1 MPPTPLTHRPQTLRQ
16 AKKVYRKAG
25 ATVRLSE
32 SERAVLER
40 RAVLQERADRIKE
53 REARR
58 KANLKRKEERLQR
71 EREARH
77 RMGIPTPPAKE
88 GIQVGPSQ
96 LHLSSFMYA
105 GVKRKRDD
113 GEEEEKEEK
122 SGIQKE
128 GEPVVQ
134 EQQTSPLE
142 IPPSRQPLQL
152 LSANATSWRLTPSQ
166 IAKLYPP
173 KVRDFAVQENPA
185 SPKRA
190 PVPSKLRPFELNA
203 TSEDD
208 CFDDFFVSNTQ
219 IQRELSPP
227 PTPPSRTMP
236 NDVCIARL
244 PTPSPPVFKP
254 PASSEDTA
262 DLLALISTQD
272 LDFTDEPTQRP
283 PPSPHH
289 SPEPDSDFPDPELE
303 DIVLEFSLESPLLSS
318 NATTT
323 SPEPPHP
330 SPDRMTRSDDND
342 NDRDEKDIDGDNS
355 PHDSDSDSAAE
366 QAALQ
371 TVGSRD
377 YEKEQ
382 RRQEAH
388 FAAAEWE
395 DAFGLSTQDLMELES

>member
-16 AKKVYRKAG
+16 AKKAYRKAG

-113 GEEEEKEEK
+113 GEEEEEEKEEK

-142 IPPSRQPLQL
+142 IPPSRQPLQPL
-152 LSANATSWRLTPSQ
+152 PANPTSWRLTPSQ

-173 KVRDFAVQENPA
+173 KVRDFAVQENHA
-185 SPKRA
+185 SPKRP
-190 PVPSKLRPFELNA
+190 PVPRKLRPFELNA
-203 TSEDD
+203 TSE
-208 CFDDFFVSNTQ
+208 DDFFVSNTQ

-227 PTPPSRTMP
+227 PTPPPRTMP
-236 NDVCIARL
+236 NDVCIARP

-254 PASSEDTA
+254 PASNEDTA

-303 DIVLEFSLESPLLSS
+303 DIVLEFSLESPFLSS

-342 NDRDEKDIDGDNS
+342 NDRDEKDIDGGDS
-355 PHDSDSDSAAE
+355 PHDSDSAAE
-366 QAALQ
+366 QAALP
-371 TVGSRD
+371 TGSRD
-377 YEKEQ
+377 HEKEQ
-382 RRQEAH
+382 QRQEAQ

-395 DAFGLSTQDLMELES
+395 DALGLSTQDLMELES